1 MTVEVLSKKN
11 SKLNN
16 RGASLVELL
25 IMLAIIAVLISG
37 SFAAI
42 GLINSSSIKQATRTT
57 KDYLEKTRTKAMSV
71 EADEWNMILSNDDDS
86 YMLTLNKVV
95 SGKDEGGN
103 TVTTTDVVDEKNLGS
118 RVTAQLVTASD
129 NKTIGDGDS
138 LKVTFVPSSGAVE
151 AVFYNGTKIS
161 SSDGIIVIEYTV
173 GERKTLVKLY
183 TVSGKIETE

>member
-86 YMLTLNKVV
+86 YNLTLNKVV